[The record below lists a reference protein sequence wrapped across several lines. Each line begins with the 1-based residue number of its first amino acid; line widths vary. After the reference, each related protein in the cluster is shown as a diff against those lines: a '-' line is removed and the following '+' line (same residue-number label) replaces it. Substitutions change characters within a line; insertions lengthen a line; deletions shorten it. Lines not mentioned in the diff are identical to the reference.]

1 MVYTR
6 PWDVCEDEC
15 LRVAVGLHGRSW
27 EDVSGGVPGRSAER
41 VILSLGRAKSAQE
54 RNSSIFKRETFYRR
68 EIAIYGNLSSQII
81 VEVTVT

>member
-1 MVYTR
+1 MGYGSADLAIETH
-6 PWDVCEDEC
+6 PDEQ
-15 LRVAVGLHGRSW
+15 GLNKHGGTHVIT
-27 EDVSGGVPGRSAER
+27 VSMRR